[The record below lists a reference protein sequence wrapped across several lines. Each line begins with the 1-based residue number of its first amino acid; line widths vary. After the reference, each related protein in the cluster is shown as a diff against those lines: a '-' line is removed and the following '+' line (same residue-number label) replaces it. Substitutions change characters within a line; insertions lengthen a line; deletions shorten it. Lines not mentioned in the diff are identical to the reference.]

1 MTRTVKIQKIYVDV
15 LEEELMF
22 INIEQDLNSAVI
34 TSINYSFF
42 EETGAN
48 EGLEIYE
55 VLNKNFIEP
64 MNSGVDPLTKE
75 EYDTA
80 MLVFNNKE

>member
-34 TSINYSFF
+34 TSINYSFL

-64 MNSGVDPLTKE
+64 MNSGVDSLTKE

>member
-34 TSINYSFF
+34 TSINYSFL
-42 EETGAN
+42 EETSADK
-48 EGLEIYE
+48 GLEIYE

>member
-1 MTRTVKIQKIYVDV
+1 MARTVKIQKIYVDA
-15 LEEELMF
+15 LDEELMF

-34 TSINYSFF
+34 TSINYSFL
-42 EETGAN
+42 EETSAS

-55 VLNKNFIEP
+55 VLNKKFIEP
-64 MNSGVDPLTKE
+64 MNSGVDVLTKE

-80 MLVFNNKE
+80 MAL